1 MLVDVNGKAAVEYVL
16 VSIESVPSPPDVLT
30 KPFDVKLE
38 SFAMF
43 CVVFTLKALPEYER
57 PVPAVVVAPPYTSPL
72 ASRPSPPEV
81 SDGNLSAELNVDEA
95 VEKIPFEKPIV
106 VEVEL

>member
-1 MLVDVNGKAAVEYVL
+1 
-16 VSIESVPSPPDVLT
+16 VPSPPDVLT
-30 KPFDVKLE
+30 KPLEVRFD

-43 CVVFTLKALPEYER
+43 CVVFTLKALPLYES
-57 PVPAVVVAPPYTSPL
+57 PVPAVVVAPPYTRPL

-81 SDGNLSAELNVDEA
+81 SDGNRKLELKVDDA
-95 VEKIPFEKPIV
+95 VEKIPFENPIV